1 MNSILDE
8 LYNLLNEADESFGL
22 NEKITT
28 KQALRRKRRAIK
40 KAKQKAAK
48 KQAQQTDTQDQTKYL
63 PATIEHLIKPD
74 EKQAQDEQQ
83 FTQEFE
89 KLREAFF
96 NLFMS
101 CKRDWEDLQKV
112 WGKLGRT
119 SQCPPQFIEQAKNY
133 IQTYKQGLETLTQQ
147 VEEVQDKL
155 LPEELQMIS
164 YAIDVM
170 AGTLNRGNELVAGLT
185 PGEYADQ
192 LDSREIDKL
201 AAEQTK
207 LLTTAKDKF
216 PTRTARNRKQD
227 KAVTYEDWLK
237 STQKMSAI
245 FTQGETFFDKLK
257 NIHIKKLL
265 AQAWTVGEWITD
277 KFAQLLNNPVAKGMI
292 QTIMYSNPVTA
303 MIFDGKLGSLNLFDG
318 KNVTKKMRDTA
329 SKAAKG
335 KVKLDDRHLP
345 TNLKTCTVKEL
356 NKYFFTNLHFINLV
370 DACYNHTQVDMKD
383 KTNLSRLIKQL
394 YKLFKEWQKDKSA
407 PVRDDVLKYFS
418 QLIVLLNKICD
429 YLKWNNPNDWW
440 SYVKLFNKRKDT
452 NKDKDKIEKASN
464 KKTSKEDERDSDNN
478 AFNQLTAEQQ
488 KLVTQMANQIVQQT
502 NNQQES
508 YNENYNMLE
517 EAEEIQMKLKDINQ
531 ITPDGI
537 VVFMPSGIQATL
549 YDDGEN
555 IVVEYPEL
563 YKDVY
568 TKKQFSNLVDEGIHI
583 LNPNPTIAQQS
594 ALMETTDVLSVL
606 CEKGYI
612 RESLMKELS
621 ETNWQLQDSDEDE
634 LEQETKEDKYILG
647 QQGHKNILVKA
658 KDSEEAIKKAGFGF
672 KPDRIFNSPEEC
684 NIEYEKLI
692 EGYDME
698 KQPAGTVFTAQKEK
712 DIEFLTPDFK
722 NDLLTK
728 LVKISK
734 DYPNVKVRQQAVT
747 FMDELGLQE
756 YNKTDKIKE
765 FADKYFDIITPKYEA
780 LEEVDDIADELENGN
795 KSGDGWIC
803 NTSWDDTWEALTDN
817 AKLYILE
824 KIAMPVRDGYDS
836 YTDLE
841 LVIHDG
847 SGLKEVDLESM
858 DVFDEIQIDNILNQ
872 GGEEVAY
879 ITYEINFYNNES
891 FKIKDKK
898 KKKKKLDEFT
908 KDIKEEEQ
916 MKIKEAMYVLDQ
928 NIKSWYANKYPND
941 DMGQEIKDSVTF
953 TDVKKA
959 LKDHENVYDILGVN
973 DSVIRE
979 RVFNFMNQFEPQD
992 IHNVW
997 VAAHESF
1004 NEECYKIYN
1013 AINPEEVPLTLDNWD
1028 EVDEYLNRA
1037 WGEYKASMAKENDK
1051 FGSDEDKDLFMAGFE
1066 IAVEPNEIDVDI
1078 EDKEEV
1084 CPDCKKEPCEC
1095 EGEECETEA
1104 CDSEECE
1111 EPCEAEACEEEP
1123 KFVSEDLEEDIIED
1137 PQLDQEE
1144 DVELKIEEKEP
1155 EEDKEDDKD
1164 VEEIDTAEEAKQA
1177 IEDIEDAIDDLED
1190 FIKTLLDAEA
1200 DDVEDKENEEDA
1212 EPIEEMCMQKLPDP
1226 KEMKKDKKEKE
1237 EDKKKNEDI
1246 ENKRYIVS
1254 IQLGKD
1260 DWDEQA
1266 FERIDQ
1272 AVQAFNQLKP
1282 DKYSELMDA
1291 KTDEILL
1298 TNGQLQ
1304 EDFEDGMSDMLTNI
1318 KDLDFPD
1325 ALHGTVDVKDDGSI
1339 YKLSDLAKEF
1349 EELKASLQNEIQ
1361 DIKNDI
1367 KLALQDTKQTLQQDV
1382 NNVENKV
1389 QDTKSAVD
1397 NLAVDN
1403 EEDLEDIE
1411 FEDEEPAAE
1420 EEPTEETEEAPVE
1433 EEQEEQVEEA
1443 LQNNIIARHVKS
1455 IVESAPNKTISKKEL
1470 LEKLGGKGVDVTLGG
1485 VLQLINGI
1493 ISLLKLDDNV
1503 LSDEQVEAD
1512 NKKDFAKYLKTG
1524 CLEDLTATK
1533 QKIDQMVSQKKSAE
1547 DIKNAITILSDT
1559 EDEKDQAQE
1568 YAADK
1573 LQESL
1578 LESVNTSLLGHLF
1591 QNPGLNI
1598 K

>member
-1 MNSILDE
+1 MNSILEE
-8 LYNLLNEADESFGL
+8 LYSLLNEADESFIL

-40 KAKQKAAK
+40 KAKQKAAA
-48 KQAQQTDTQDQTKYL
+48 KQAQKTQTDIQDQKYL
-63 PATIEHLIKPD
+63 PAKIEHLITVD
-74 EKQAQDEQQ
+74 EKQGQDETQ

-89 KLREAFF
+89 KLRQAFF
-96 NLFMS
+96 DLFTA
-101 CKRDWEDLQKV
+101 CKRDWETLQKV
-112 WGKLGRT
+112 WGKLGKN
-119 SQCPPQFIEQAKNY
+119 SQCPPQFIEQAKKY
-133 IQTYKQGLETLTQQ
+133 IETYKHGLETLAQQ

-164 YAIDVM
+164 YAIDIM
-170 AGTLNRGNELVAGLT
+170 AGTLTRGNELIAGLT

-192 LDSREIDKL
+192 LDSKEIDKL

-207 LLTTAKDKF
+207 LLTTTKDKF
-216 PTRTARNRKQD
+216 STRTSKNKKQD
-227 KAVTYEDWLK
+227 NPVTYEDWLK
-237 STQKMSAI
+237 STQKMSLI

-257 NIHIKKLL
+257 NIDIKKLL
-265 AQAWTVGEWITD
+265 AQAWVVGEWITD

-318 KNVTKKMRDTA
+318 KSVSKKIRDTA
-329 SKAAKG
+329 SRAAKG

-440 SYVKLFNKRKDT
+440 SYVKLFNKKKDT

-464 KKTSKEDERDSDNN
+464 KNQKSTEEDEQFDSLSQKDKEDALKYIQFRNEQNKLERN
-478 AFNQLTAEQQ
+478 A
-488 KLVTQMANQIVQQT
+488 
-502 NNQQES
+502 QQES
-508 YNENYNMLE
+508 YKENYNMLE

-568 TKKQFSNLVDEGIHI
+568 TKKQFTNLVDEGIHI
-583 LNPNPTIAQQS
+583 LNPNPTVAQQS

-606 CEKGYI
+606 CKKGYI
-612 RESLMKELS
+612 RESLIKELS

-634 LEQETKEDKYILG
+634 LEQETKEDRYILG
-647 QQGHKNILVKA
+647 QQGDKNILVKA

-698 KQPAGTVFTAQKEK
+698 KQQAGTVFTAQQEK
-712 DIEFLTPDFK
+712 PIEFLTADFK

-728 LVKISK
+728 LTKITK

-765 FADKYFDIITPKYEA
+765 FADKYFDILTPKYEA
-780 LEEVDDIADELENGN
+780 LEEGNDIADELENGN
-795 KSGDGWIC
+795 KSGNGWIC

-817 AKLYILE
+817 AKLYLLE

-841 LVIHDG
+841 LVIHNG
-847 SGLKEVDLESM
+847 SGLKEIDLESM

-916 MKIKEAMYVLDQ
+916 MKMKEAMYVLDQ

-941 DMGQEIKDSVTF
+941 DMGQEIKDDVTF

-959 LKDHENVYDILGVN
+959 LKDHENIYDVLGVD

-979 RVFNFMNQFEPQD
+979 RVFNFMNQFEAQD
-992 IHNVW
+992 MHNVW
-997 VAAHESF
+997 VGAHESF

-1013 AINPEEVPLTLDNWD
+1013 ATNPEEAPITLDNWD

-1051 FGSDEDKDLFMAGFE
+1051 FGTDEDKDLFMAGFE
-1066 IAVEPNEIDVDI
+1066 VAVEPNEMDIEI

-1084 CPDCKKEPCEC
+1084 CPDCEKEPCEC
-1095 EGEECETEA
+1095 EGEQCETEA
-1104 CDSEECE
+1104 CDSEGCE
-1111 EPCEAEACEEEP
+1111 DETCEDEEP
-1123 KFVSEDLEEDIIED
+1123 KFVSEDLEEDIVED
-1137 PQLDQEE
+1137 PELDQEE
-1144 DVELKIEEKEP
+1144 NVELEVEEKPEEEKED
-1155 EEDKEDDKD
+1155 EEDKE
-1164 VEEIDTAEEAKQA
+1164 EIDNAEEAKDA
-1177 IEDIEDAIDDLED
+1177 IEDIEDKIDDLED
-1190 FIKTLLDAEA
+1190 FIKTLLDVEGEDEKEENDGSEA
-1200 DDVEDKENEEDA
+1200 
-1212 EPIEEMCMQKLPDP
+1212 IEEMCMQKLPDP
-1226 KEMKKDKKEKE
+1226 KDMKKDKKEKE

-1260 DWDEQA
+1260 NWDEQA
-1266 FERIDQ
+1266 FDRIDQ

-1282 DKYSELMDA
+1282 DKYSELVDA

-1298 TNGQLQ
+1298 SNGQLQ

-1318 KDLDFPD
+1318 NDLDFPD

-1411 FEDEEPAAE
+1411 FEDEEPAVE
-1420 EEPTEETEEAPVE
+1420 EEPAEETEEAPAE
-1433 EEQEEQVEEA
+1433 EEQDEQVEEA

-1455 IVESAPNKTISKKEL
+1455 IVESAPNKTISKKDL
-1470 LEKLGGKGVDVTLGG
+1470 LEKLGAKGVDINLGG
-1485 VLQLINGI
+1485 VLKLINGI

-1533 QKIDQMVSQKKSAE
+1533 QKIDQMVNQKKSAE
-1547 DIKNAITILSDT
+1547 DIKNVITILSDN

-1578 LESVNTSLLGHLF
+1578 LESANTSLLGHLF